1 MPMPPQINLVAELTA
16 TCCST
21 LQYLEG
27 AAYIA
32 VVLAVLGVPQLL
44 TYYLDQ
50 RNRSRDRKEDRVET
64 ERVRQEERA
73 EAERVRREER
83 AEAERVRREEQ
94 AEAERVRRE
103 EQAEGERVRREE
115 RAEAERRHLEVMTML
130 TGAITALTAI
140 VDRNGHT
147 SPNQSGII
155 EQLQQR
161 IAELEAENSQ
171 LRPVN
176 GNGLASDNR

>member
-50 RNRSRDRKEDRVET
+50 RNHSRDRKEDRVET

-83 AEAERVRREEQ
+83 AEAERVRREE
-94 AEAERVRRE
+94 RVE
-103 EQAEGERVRREE
+103 DERVRREE

-161 IAELEAENSQ
+161 IAELEAENAQ

-176 GNGLASDNR
+176 GNGNDLASDNR